1 PPGPAAI
8 DGVLVDLRNGWAR
21 GDGRPDILRGIEDV
35 AGSAFDDV
43 IRGDA
48 GDNRIDGGP
57 GPDELRGGG
66 GRDDMDHGSEQV
78 AGRATAELVGGRA
91 PVLVV
96 TGGPHADRIAIG
108 RRGVGYGVRGARGA
122 AGCFGD
128 SRALCRTGGGAL
140 TGLLVFGGLGRDLV
154 RVSSGVPKTLAVK
167 IDGYQGDDHLVGGDG
182 IDVLDGGP
190 GHDYL
195 DGRGAGDAVIARTDG
210 DRVRG
215 GAGSDLLVVADPCE
229 GHRLDGGPGI
239 DSASFSRLH
248 YGNRH
253 RGIEARI
260 GGLAITRNAR
270 CEQADRISSSVESLE
285 GSWGHDI
292 LIGDGRDNTL
302 LGRFGNDL
310 LLGRGGADR
319 LIGGGGGDRLHGG
332 RGDNR
337 RFP

>member
-1 PPGPAAI
+1 
-8 DGVLVDLRNGWAR
+8 
-21 GDGRPDILRGIEDV
+21 
-35 AGSAFDDV
+35 
-43 IRGDA
+43 
-48 GDNRIDGGP
+48 
-57 GPDELRGGG
+57 GG
-66 GRDDMDHGSEQV
+66 GRDEMDHGSEQV
-78 AGRATAELVGGRA
+78 AHRATAELVGGRA

-96 TGGPHADRIAIG
+96 TGGPRADRIAIG
-108 RRGVGYGVRGARGA
+108 LRGADYAVRGARGA
-122 AGCFGD
+122 SGCFG
-128 SRALCRTGGGAL
+128 AGAATCGTGHGAL
-140 TGLLVFGGLGRDLV
+140 TGLLVFGGSGGDLV
-154 RVSSGVPKTLAVK
+154 RVSSEVPKTLAVK
-167 IDGYQGDDHLVGGDG
+167 VDGYQGNDHLVGGDG

-195 DGRGAGDAVIARTDG
+195 NGRGAGDAVIARSEG

-260 GGLAITRNAR
+260 GGTAVTRNAR
-270 CEQADRISSSVESLE
+270 CERADRISSSVESLE

-302 LGRFGNDL
+302 LGRAGNDL
-310 LLGRGGADR
+310 LLSRGGDDR
-319 LIGGGGGDRLHGG
+319 LVGGAGGDRLRSG
-332 RGDNR
+332 RGQDR
-337 RFP
+337 GFK